1 VKVETIR
8 AFIAIKIPDEIK
20 SKFGEVQRK
29 LRVPGADVRWVKP
42 GNAHI
47 TLQFLGDTP
56 VEKIEPIESALSRVA
71 TSHRPFDITITGLG
85 VFPSLKRPRV
95 IWIGIVEGAN
105 PLISLQ
111 ASVVEEMTN
120 LGYESEKR
128 AYSPHITLGR
138 VKSAKNVDKLIS
150 SLEAAREFRAGNF
163 RATEIHLIRSILSS
177 EGPSYSTI
185 FSAPLLAPPG

>member
-42 GNAHI
+42 GNAHM

-56 VEKIEPIESALSRVA
+56 VERIGEIQSALSRVA
-71 TSHRPFDITITGLG
+71 ASHRAFDISVEGLG
-85 VFPSLKRPRV
+85 VFPSLRRPRV

-138 VKSAKNVDKLIS
+138 IKSSKNLDRLRTI
-150 SLEAAREFRAGNF
+150 LEAESSFRAGDF
-163 RATEIHLIRSILSS
+163 HATEIHLIRSILSS